1 MPFGGDTPQEFKLRL
16 RRIYVLYAAGFILMI
31 LFLALAE
38 IMGMARDWI
47 GYIFLLVTVSLY
59 AGIGILC
66 RTSDQLEYYVAG
78 RRVPAFYNG
87 MATAADCWTG
97 GYVLVALLLAPYLRK
112 FGQYT
117 IPDFMGARYGGTI
130 PRLAGV
136 VCAVLCSFTYL
147 VAQIYG
153 VGIITTRMTGISF
166 ELGIFV
172 ALGGMLVCSFLGGMR
187 AVTWTQ
193 VGQYII
199 LVIAYLVPVVWL
211 SIKHTDMPVAPLS
224 AGSVLQ
230 EITQKEELLHKDPR
244 ELQVRKLWQK
254 RADKMTIR
262 LEALPQS
269 WEREK
274 ERLRGRLAQMNK
286 MNAPMVE
293 TRSLERELA
302 YYPTSVEA
310 ALILW
315 SQARDAFEER
325 GLPPAPYAEPFP
337 AQDPQEQ
344 RNMRTNFLALVLF

>member
-59 AGIGILC
+59 AGIGIFC

-78 RRVPAFYNG
+78 RRVPAFYNR
-87 MATAADCWTG
+87 MATTADCWTG
-97 GYVLVALLLAPYLRK
+97 GYVLVVLLLAPYLRK

-172 ALGGMLVCSFLGGMR
+172 AWGACWCVPFWEACARSPGPRWVSTSFWSLLIWFR
-187 AVTWTQ
+187 
-193 VGQYII
+193 
-199 LVIAYLVPVVWL
+199 L
-211 SIKHTDMPVAPLS
+211 SGFLS
-224 AGSVLQ
+224 STP
-230 EITQKEELLHKDPR
+230 IC
-244 ELQVRKLWQK
+244 LWRPFRQ
-254 RADKMTIR
+254 
-262 LEALPQS
+262 
-269 WEREK
+269 
-274 ERLRGRLAQMNK
+274 GRSCK
-286 MNAPMVE
+286 K
-293 TRSLERELA
+293 
-302 YYPTSVEA
+302 
-310 ALILW
+310 
-315 SQARDAFEER
+315 
-325 GLPPAPYAEPFP
+325 
-337 AQDPQEQ
+337 
-344 RNMRTNFLALVLF
+344 